1 MEEYEDTHVVV
12 SEREAL
18 ISTVSYNIMATN
30 DLACATVIFALF
42 RLRKSPFYRFRV
54 KQLANKVEYERRK
67 YEKVI
72 NTLMADSS
80 AKFAD
85 SNDIFMDAIQ
95 DEVDALFN
103 SIKGE
108 YDKSCVEDSELFS
121 WLEMA
126 RTMCDYSCCQLKY
139 RRQEMIAK
147 DPSFKRLKFAHLDLN
162 KMSQLMNELMKALVP
177 DVDLNTDACNKAI
190 RELGKKLI
198 DPDIIAKALLRQ
210 E

>member
-1 MEEYEDTHVVV
+1 MNEYEDTHVVV

-54 KQLANKVEYERRK
+54 KQLANKVELERSR

-72 NTLMADSS
+72 NAMMADSS

-95 DEVDALFN
+95 DEIDALFN
-103 SIKGE
+103 SIKSE
-108 YDKSCVEDSELFS
+108 YNKACVEDSELFS

-147 DPSFKRLKFAHLDLN
+147 DPSFKSLN
-162 KMSQLMNELMKALVP
+162 LP
-177 DVDLNTDACNKAI
+177 I
-190 RELGKKLI
+190 
-198 DPDIIAKALLRQ
+198 
-210 E
+210 

>member
-1 MEEYEDTHVVV
+1 MNEYEDTHVVV

-54 KQLANKVEYERRK
+54 KQLANKVELERSR

-72 NTLMADSS
+72 NAMMADSS

-95 DEVDALFN
+95 DEIDALFN
-103 SIKGE
+103 SIKSVSITRLVSRIRSFSVGW
-108 YDKSCVEDSELFS
+108 KWQGLCV
-121 WLEMA
+121 
-126 RTMCDYSCCQLKY
+126 
-139 RRQEMIAK
+139 
-147 DPSFKRLKFAHLDLN
+147 
-162 KMSQLMNELMKALVP
+162 
-177 DVDLNTDACNKAI
+177 
-190 RELGKKLI
+190 
-198 DPDIIAKALLRQ
+198 IIVVAS
-210 E
+210 

>member
-1 MEEYEDTHVVV
+1 MNEYEDTHVVV
-12 SEREAL
+12 SKREAL

-54 KQLANKVEYERRK
+54 KQLANKVELERSR

-72 NTLMADSS
+72 NAM
-80 AKFAD
+80 
-85 SNDIFMDAIQ
+85 M
-95 DEVDALFN
+95 
-103 SIKGE
+103 
-108 YDKSCVEDSELFS
+108 
-121 WLEMA
+121 
-126 RTMCDYSCCQLKY
+126 
-139 RRQEMIAK
+139 
-147 DPSFKRLKFAHLDLN
+147 
-162 KMSQLMNELMKALVP
+162 ALVP
-177 DVDLNTDACNKAI
+177 DVDLNTDVCNKAI

>member
-72 NTLMADSS
+72 NTLMADS
-80 AKFAD
+80 
-85 SNDIFMDAIQ
+85 NDIFMDAIQ
-95 DEVDALFN
+95 DEIDALFN
-103 SIKGE
+103 SIKSE
-108 YDKSCVEDSELFS
+108 YDKACVEDSELFS